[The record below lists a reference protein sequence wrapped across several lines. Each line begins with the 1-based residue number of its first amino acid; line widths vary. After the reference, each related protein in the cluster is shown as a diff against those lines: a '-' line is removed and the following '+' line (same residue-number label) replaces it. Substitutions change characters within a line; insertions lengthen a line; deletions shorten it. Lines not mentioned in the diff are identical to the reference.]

1 MTAETALSGSDLA
14 AAPSFSLGRLEV
26 FPAACE
32 VVAGDRREHLQKR
45 VMQVLVV
52 LASPPQRVVS
62 RDDLIRAC
70 WNGRWVTDDAVARC
84 ILQLRRLARDLG
96 GFQIDTRVGV
106 GYRLTVESADKSAE
120 AIPQHRLSLLGPF
133 RLAAPDGS
141 RVVVSSRKGAA
152 LIAMLA
158 MAKDG
163 ERSRTWLQDRLWGN
177 RPRAQGNASLR
188 RELASLRRSLNSGG
202 VRLLISDRD
211 RVRLD
216 LSRLSVDA
224 LSPGGPASESLP
236 DQEFLEGLKLPDET
250 GFEAWLHDQRSTLA
264 RDLPPGSPGQ
274 PTSAA
279 FRGDLPPV
287 PAEKPS
293 IAVMPFVNLSG
304 DSEQDYLAEGM
315 VEDIVGALARFKS
328 IFVVAAGSS
337 LVVDGKTL
345 SPQDAARRLGVRYL
359 LDGSV
364 RKVAGCIRVAVRLKD
379 AANGAAVWTDRQEDT
394 EGDIFGLQDRVALRV
409 AGAVET
415 TVQDVDVSK
424 AVARPTANMS
434 SYDLYLRSLLLF
446 RTFTRES
453 IVLSIDYLDRAL
465 ALDPLFGLAL
475 SHSAVC
481 HRMVLEHGW
490 TEDPEACRTRGL
502 DLVKRAL
509 NVEAGDPKVLAQC
522 AAALSGLEDDLSIAL
537 ALIGRAQAMNPSS
550 SFVWLVSGTLHVRAG
565 ESDIAAEH
573 LERATRLDPISG
585 MSRFHRMY
593 LALAR
598 FQQARLEDAL
608 TLLRTTELR
617 IPVTHAVIAAIHGHM
632 GRPKAAQAALAE
644 FLSLDAGTPED
655 VASFWFTR
663 PNHRMLFL
671 DGIAFAEKIPSGTQ
685 AILQR

>member
-1 MTAETALSGSDLA
+1 MIAETALSGTDLA
-14 AAPSFSLGRLEV
+14 TAPSFSLGRVEV

-32 VVAGDRREHLQKR
+32 VVAGERREHLQKR

-62 RDDLIRAC
+62 RDELIRAC

-96 GFQIDTRVGV
+96 GFQIDTRVGI
-106 GYRLTVESADKSAE
+106 GYRLTVEAPDKSDE
-120 AIPQHRLSLLGPF
+120 PSPKHRLSLMGPF
-133 RLAAPDGS
+133 RLAASDGS

-158 MAKDG
+158 MAKEG
-163 ERSRTWLQDRLWGN
+163 ERSRAWLQDRLWGN

-188 RELASLRRSLNSGG
+188 RELASLRRILNSDSAP
-202 VRLLISDRD
+202 LLVCDRD

-216 LSRLSVDA
+216 LSSLIVDA
-224 LSPGGPASESLP
+224 GELTSGGLP
-236 DQEFLEGLKLPDET
+236 EEQFLEGLDLPGET
-250 GFEAWLHDQRSTLA
+250 GFEEWVHDQRSTLA
-264 RDLPPGSPGQ
+264 RTARPASPDLA
-274 PTSAA
+274 TSAA
-279 FRGDLPPV
+279 ARGDLPPL

-337 LVVDGKTL
+337 LMLDGKML
-345 SPQDAARRLGVRYL
+345 SPQEAARRLGVRYL

-394 EGDIFGLQDRVALRV
+394 EGDIFGLQDRVAMRV

-424 AVARPTANMS
+424 AVARPTDNMG
-434 SYDLYLRSLLLF
+434 SYDLYLRSLMLF

-465 ALDPLFGLAL
+465 TLDPLFGLAL

-490 TEDPEACRTRGL
+490 TEDPEACRARGL

-509 NVEAGDPKVLAQC
+509 NIDAGDPKVLAQC
-522 AAALSGLEDDLSIAL
+522 AAALSGLEDDLTIAL
-537 ALIGRAQAMNPSS
+537 TLIGRAQAMNPGS
-550 SFVWLVSGTLHVRAG
+550 SFVWLVSGTLHLRAG
-565 ESDIAAEH
+565 EADTAADH
-573 LERATRLDPISG
+573 LERAIRLDPISG
-585 MSRFHRMY
+585 MSRFYRMY

-598 FQQARLEDAL
+598 FQQKRLEDAL

-632 GRPKAAQAALAE
+632 GRPRAAQGALAE
-644 FLSLDAGTPED
+644 FLSLDAGTPEEI
-655 VASFWFTR
+655 ASVWFTR
-663 PNHRMLFL
+663 ASHRKLLL
-671 DGIAFAEKIPSGTQ
+671 DGIAFAEKIPSG
-685 AILQR
+685 ASAALEG